1 MRFNTTAASM
11 VSVLTLIVAAP
22 LGVTSSLAQTA
33 TGAEI
38 PAAAATPPYTAAQFF
53 ETTSYGLAS
62 GAGLAWSPDGQS
74 ILISSDATGVFNAYS
89 LPVAGGAPVP
99 LSTSSTVATF
109 AQSYFPNDARV
120 LLTADSGGGG
130 SELTHVY
137 VRELDG
143 TVRDLTPGDKVKAE
157 LMGWSKDR
165 SVFWITSNVRD
176 PNVFDLYSVDP
187 STYATT
193 LLFENPGMFVS
204 DVSPDGRWVAMDK
217 PVTSAN
223 SDVYLVDLQGD
234 RQPRLI
240 TEHQGDIAYGTYG
253 FTPDGQ
259 ALILATN
266 EQGEWNQAWRHD
278 LATGRRTPFLQA
290 DWDVSFVSFSPS
302 GRYQVSGVN
311 ADASTQLTLLDTTTG
326 QPVALTGLPDG
337 DIASVRFSTDERRI
351 AFTLSS
357 DTSPNDVFVADL
369 TTGQTQR
376 LTTALNPAI
385 DEDQLV
391 EATIVRYA
399 GEGGVMVPAVL
410 YRPRGASAANPVPAV
425 VLVHGGPGGQTRR
438 GYSAMVQHLVN
449 HGYAVL
455 GANNRGS
462 SGYGKT
468 FFHLDDRAH
477 GEADLRDIVAGGQW
491 LRDQDWVADDQV
503 AVMGGSYGGYITAAA
518 LAFHPEAFEAGINI
532 FGVTNWVR
540 TLESIPP
547 WWGAQKDAL
556 YDEMGDPA
564 TDAER
569 HRRISPLFH
578 ASNIVRPMLV
588 VQGANDPRVLQVESD
603 ELVAAARAAGAP
615 VEYVLFPDE
624 GHGFQRRENRI
635 TAQEAYLTFL
645 NRYVRD

>member
-1 MRFNTTAASM
+1 MRALALGL
-11 VSVLTLIVAAP
+11 VSALALTVAFP
-22 LGVTSSLAQTA
+22 LAVGPAMAQTA
-33 TGAEI
+33 QQ
-38 PAAAATPPYTAAQFF
+38 TAALPTYSAAQCF
-53 ETTSYGLAS
+53 ETTSYGMAS

-74 ILISSDATGVFNAYS
+74 VLISSDATGVFNAYA
-89 LPVAGGAPVP
+89 LPIDGSVP
-99 LSTSSTVATF
+99 RPLTTSGDVATF
-109 AQSYFPNDARV
+109 AESYFPNDARV
-120 LLTADSGGGG
+120 LLSADAGGGG
-130 SELTHVY
+130 SELTHIF

-143 TVRDLTPGDKVKAE
+143 TVRDLTPGAAVKAD
-157 LMGWSKDR
+157 LLGWSGDR
-165 SVFWITSNVRD
+165 SVFWITSNARD
-176 PNVFDLYSVDP
+176 PNVFDVLSVDP
-187 STYATT
+187 ATYETA
-193 LLFENPGMFVS
+193 LVFENPGMLVTAMS
-204 DVSPDGRWVAMDK
+204 RDGRWIALTK

-234 RQPRLI
+234 KTPRLI
-240 TEHQGDIAYGTYG
+240 TEHQGNIAYGTYD
-253 FTPDGQ
+253 FTPDSRS
-259 ALILATN
+259 LLLATD
-266 EQGEWNQAWRHD
+266 EHGEWNQAWLYD
-278 LATGRRTPFLQA
+278 LATGEQRPFLQA
-290 DWDVSFVSFSPS
+290 DWDVMFVTFSPS
-302 GRYQVSGVN
+302 GRYRVSAIN
-311 ADASTQLTLLDTTTG
+311 ADASTRLTLLDTTTD
-326 QPVALTGLPDG
+326 QPVALNGLPEG
-337 DIASVRFSTDERRI
+337 NIANVRFNADESRI

-369 TTGQTQR
+369 GTGETRR

-399 GEGGVMVPAVL
+399 GEGGVMVPAGL
-410 YRPRGASAANPVPAV
+410 YRPRGASADNPVPAI

-518 LAFHPEAFEAGINI
+518 LAFHPEAFEAGVNI

-547 WWGAQKDAL
+547 WWGAEKDAL
-556 YDEMGDPA
+556 FDEMGDPA

-578 ASNIVRPMLV
+578 AANIQRPMLV

-603 ELVAAARAAGAP
+603 ELVAAVRANNVP

-624 GHGFQRRENRI
+624 GHGFLRRQNRI

-645 NRYVRD
+645 NTYVRK

>member
-1 MRFNTTAASM
+1 MRALALGLVSALALTVAVPLASGP
-11 VSVLTLIVAAP
+11 A
-22 LGVTSSLAQTA
+22 LAQTA
-33 TGAEI
+33 QET
-38 PAAAATPPYTAAQFF
+38 AAHPTYSAAQFF
-53 ETTSYGLAS
+53 ETTSYGMAS

-74 ILISSDATGVFNAYS
+74 VLISSDATGVFNAYA
-89 LPVAGGAPVP
+89 LPIDGSVP
-99 LSTSSTVATF
+99 RPLTTSGDVATF
-109 AQSYFPNDARV
+109 AESYFPNDARV
-120 LLTADSGGGG
+120 LLSADAGGGG
-130 SELTHVY
+130 SELTHIF

-143 TVRDLTPGDKVKAE
+143 TVRDLTPGAAVKAD
-157 LMGWSKDR
+157 LLGWSGDR
-165 SVFWITSNVRD
+165 SVFWITSNARD
-176 PNVFDLYSVDP
+176 PNVFDVLAVDP
-187 STYATT
+187 ATYETN
-193 LLFENPGMFVS
+193 LLFENPGMVVTAMS
-204 DVSPDGRWVAMDK
+204 RDGRWIALTK

-223 SDVYLVDLQGD
+223 SDVYLVDLEGD
-234 RQPRLI
+234 KTPRLI
-240 TEHQGDIAYGTYG
+240 TEHQGNIAYGTYD
-253 FTPDGQ
+253 FTPDSRS
-259 ALILATN
+259 LVLATD
-266 EQGEWNQAWRHD
+266 EHGEWNQAWLYD
-278 LATGRRTPFLQA
+278 LATGEQRPFLQA
-290 DWDVSFVSFSPS
+290 DWDVMFVTFSPS
-302 GRYQVSGVN
+302 GRYRVSAIN
-311 ADASTQLTLLDTTTG
+311 ADASTRLTLLDTTTD
-326 QPVALTGLPDG
+326 QPVALNGLPEG
-337 DIASVRFSTDERRI
+337 NIASVRFNPDESRI

-369 TTGQTQR
+369 GTGEARR

-410 YRPRGASAANPVPAV
+410 YRPRGASADNPVPAI

-518 LAFHPEAFEAGINI
+518 LAFHPEAFEAGVNI

-547 WWGAQKDAL
+547 WWGAEKDAL
-556 YDEMGDPA
+556 FDEMGDPA

-578 ASNIVRPMLV
+578 AANIQRPMLV

-603 ELVAAARAAGAP
+603 ELVAAIRANNVP

-624 GHGFQRRENRI
+624 GHGFLRRQNRI

-645 NRYVRD
+645 NTYVRK